1 MRGFKERFEI
11 FNLIKSNTK
20 LKLNQII
27 IMKLLLMIVTLIPP
41 MLYKILIDD
50 VIVKQ
55 KLSYLKIVVILYI
68 ALFLIESLILYYKT
82 YKENLVY
89 NKLSYDIK
97 TTLFKFC
104 IYEKNDFTERFE
116 NADIKNR
123 LDNDVESMVNF
134 VQIQIVECIIEVVQL
149 LISAALLISINYK
162 LAFISFLV
170 VPTSF
175 IISKKIKNNISKE
188 TKEYQKKFYSYENW
202 LQKTLLGWKEVKA
215 LNIEDD
221 VCNDFTKRW
230 NGLKSHYVKKTV
242 NTDLGYILSSFNNFF
257 VKKLSIYCIGGVFV
271 YYSLTTI
278 GQVLMFIKYFQL
290 LFNSIETINGYDIKF
305 SSEKILIYRVLEFLK
320 LAKNSK
326 EQTISKNTF
335 ENMNIKIEN
344 LYFKYPNSSN
354 FVLKNLKLL
363 IKEGEKIAILGES
376 GCGKST
382 LAKLILGLYDDYE
395 GNIYIGGKDI
405 REVKDTELYSNISAI
420 MQDTML
426 FNISIKENLRIASS
440 EATESQIVEA
450 CKIADIHDFIV
461 TLPQGYDTVI
471 GKNGT
476 KLSGGQRQK
485 IAIARALIKDAPIL
499 IFDESTS
506 ALDREAERTIINE
519 LNKISKN
526 KTVIIISHRESTI
539 EYCKRI
545 VKLNELNEL

>member
-1 MRGFKERFEI
+1 MSLFKERFEV

-27 IMKLLLMIVTLIPP
+27 ILKLLLMITTLIPP

-50 VIVKQ
+50 VIVKE
-55 KLSYLKIVVILYI
+55 KLWYLKTVVLLYI
-68 ALFLIESLILYYKT
+68 ALFLIESLLLYYKS
-82 YKENLVY
+82 YKENLIY

-104 IYEKNDFTERFE
+104 IYEKNDFTEKFE

-123 LDNDVESMVNF
+123 LEDDVESMVSF
-134 VQIQIVECIIEVVQL
+134 VQIQIVECITEVVQL

-162 LAFISFLV
+162 LALISFLF

-175 IISKKIKNNISKE
+175 IISKKIKSNISKE
-188 TKEYQKKFYSYENW
+188 TQEYQRKFYSYESW

-215 LNIEDD
+215 LNIESD
-221 VCNDFTKRW
+221 VCKDFTKRW
-230 NGLKSHYVKKTV
+230 NGLKTHYVKRTV

-290 LFNSIETINGYDIKF
+290 LFNSIEAINGYDIKF
-305 SSEKILIYRVLEFLK
+305 SSEKILINRVLEFLK

-326 EQTISKNTF
+326 EQRISKNTF
-335 ENMNIKIEN
+335 ENMDIKLEN
-344 LYFKYPNSSN
+344 LSFKYPNSPKK
-354 FVLKNLKLL
+354 VLNKLNLL
-363 IKEGEKIAILGES
+363 INEGEKIAIIGES

-382 LAKLILGLYDDYE
+382 LIKLILGLYNDYE
-395 GNIYIGGKDI
+395 GNICIGGKNI
-405 REVKDTELYSNISAI
+405 REVKDTDLYSNISAI

-426 FNISIKENLRIASS
+426 FNMSIKENLRIASS
-440 EATESQIVEA
+440 EATESQIVKA
-450 CKIADIHDFIV
+450 CKAAYIHDFIT

-471 GKNGT
+471 GKNGAN
-476 KLSGGQRQK
+476 LSGGQRQK
-485 IAIARALIKDAPIL
+485 IAIARALIKDAKIL

-506 ALDREAERTIINE
+506 ALDGESEKNIIKEFTEIN
-519 LNKISKN
+519 KN

-539 EYCKRI
+539 KYCKRI
-545 VKLNELNEL
+545 VKLNELN